1 MNIQHSYLFHR
12 FQVCNDNFEWKNI
25 LLTVPNLGPI
35 FHLDFSENI
44 TNTPKF
50 EPQSAHF
57 SKKQFSLHCS
67 VMHSCSQ
74 DFPQYQ
80 YFYHFSDVIRHDF
93 YFSITVIKDLLTYI
107 ENLDMDIYRLKSDN
121 CSIQYKCRYFFPLI
135 RSIAIEKNKIIIF
148 YYGVSGHGKGLVDAM
163 SGFGVKTPLRL
174 AIVTNDFFYNNS
186 KDICDYL
193 KLHCQ
198 ADNRKYCHLET
209 IERYENPTSLPLPR
223 CLKVHVIAYHPDG
236 SIQTKENICSCN
248 NCLTGNLINCVVEKG
263 SESLWL

>member
-1 MNIQHSYLFHR
+1 M
-12 FQVCNDNFEWKNI
+12 
-25 LLTVPNLGPI
+25 
-35 FHLDFSENI
+35 
-44 TNTPKF
+44 
-50 EPQSAHF
+50 
-57 SKKQFSLHCS
+57 
-67 VMHSCSQ
+67 
-74 DFPQYQ
+74 
-80 YFYHFSDVIRHDF
+80 
-93 YFSITVIKDLLTYI
+93 
-107 ENLDMDIYRLKSDN
+107 
-121 CSIQYKCRYFFPLI
+121 
-135 RSIAIEKNKIIIF
+135 
-148 YYGVSGHGKGLVDAM
+148 SGHGKGLVDAK

-263 SESLWL
+263 ASLYGCEDAEESDDENEEPEVGVDNYLSTELIFDVIKASCIIALNSPPDATEIFYLVKVIDICKAEADIVDSLNHPVLKGSKYFKCNYLEKINESKGFIQYKMISGDVFVLAQQVLCPFVDLSKDLKLPIEDYTFLCDMI